1 MPLKKL
7 RNFWR
12 SLEMPLINYKVQLFL
27 AWIDNCGLT
36 TDEIGAN
43 TNVTGAK
50 SATFKIKDAELY
62 VPVATLLTDDNV
74 KLQKKKKKK
83 LSERFKIYVYWNK
96 YKVILDKN
104 EVGANNNPKHIREWL
119 DSSFDRV

>member
-83 LSERFKIYVYWNK
+83 IKWEI
-96 YKVILDKN
+96 
-104 EVGANNNPKHIREWL
+104 
-119 DSSFDRV
+119 

>member
-27 AWIDNCGLT
+27 AWIDNCGRT
-36 TDEIGAN
+36 TAAIGAN
-43 TNVTGAK
+43 ANLTGAN
-50 SATFKIKDAELY
+50 SATFEIKDVELY
-62 VPVATLLTDDNV
+62 IPVATLLTDGNV
-74 KLQKKKKKK
+74 KLQKKKKK

-104 EVGANNNPKHIREWL
+104 QVGANNNPKHIREWL

>member
-1 MPLKKL
+1 
-7 RNFWR
+7 
-12 SLEMPLINYKVQLFL
+12 MPLINYKVQLFL

-36 TDEIGAN
+36 ADEIGAN

-74 KLQKKKKKK
+74 KLQKKKKKKK